1 MDHSSV
7 HGVVETGWM
16 ASALPSLAEYI
27 KIPALSPD
35 FDASWAET
43 GHLRRAV
50 EHVRDWIAARGLPGA
65 GLEILEL
72 DGRSPLL
79 VVDVPAT
86 PGAVAQGT
94 VVLYGHLDKQ
104 PPAGDWSE
112 GLDPWQPMVR
122 GYRLY
127 GRGAVDDGYAG
138 YAAALAIEAVH
149 ATGGEHARSVL
160 LLETG
165 EESGSRDLP
174 AYMEHL
180 AGRLGDV
187 SLVVC
192 LDAGG
197 GDYERLWLTT
207 SLRGIVQATVKVT
220 VLTSPQHSGLAGG
233 IVPSSFRV
241 LRALLERVEDAGT
254 GRIKLPAMNVQIPA
268 ERRAGAEALAR
279 FDPGAPKRRHP
290 LADGVRPESE
300 DDVELILNSTW
311 RPALAV
317 TGASGLPEP
326 ADAGN
331 VLRASTSLKLSFRL
345 PPTADS
351 RAALAELEQALTTD
365 VPNHAQVELERCLR
379 TGRMERADAGAVAD
393 PGTGLG
399 RRRSARRAAPG
410 RRHRRQCAVH
420 DDARRALP
428 PGAVPGHRG
437 ARRGLEHA
445 RAGRVA
451 EPRLRGEGDRGRR
464 PRAGRPRPGLA
475 RALPTTRPQQ
485 AVDAVAANREEPMSE
500 IRSLFYVEPGQVRM
514 AIGPHAGPGRRHR
527 RAGTPDRVQH
537 L

>member
-65 GLEILEL
+65 GLEILQL

-122 GYRLY
+122 GCRLY

-365 VPNHAQVELERCLR
+365 VPNHAQVELDDVFAQDGWNAPTPAPWLTQALDSVGDAVLGQRHQGVGIGGSVPFMTMLAEHYPRAQFLV
-379 TGRMERADAGAVAD
+379 TGALGADSNMHVPDEWLNLAFAAKVTEAVAHV
-393 PGTGLG
+393 L
-399 RRRSARRAAPG
+399 
-410 RRHRRQCAVH
+410 
-420 DDARRALP
+420 DA
-428 PGAVPGHRG
+428 
-437 ARRGLEHA
+437 HA
-445 RAGRVA
+445 RV
-451 EPRLRGEGDRGRR
+451 
-464 PRAGRPRPGLA
+464 
-475 RALPTTRPQQ
+475 
-485 AVDAVAANREEPMSE
+485 
-500 IRSLFYVEPGQVRM
+500 
-514 AIGPHAGPGRRHR
+514 
-527 RAGTPDRVQH
+527 
-537 L
+537 